1 MKFKSAIFAFCI
13 GITTLWAPPANAVE
27 KPVIESFKYTP
38 TEIDLTATDTKVNI
52 ELIVSHPSGI
62 SNMSIVTTLSNSRN
76 DSYVTYLTRTDSPV
90 NLLLSKVTFKGSI
103 VIPRDVITDVYNFT
117 IGSIKNNPS
126 AGYQFDADQFIE
138 GPNSKL
144 VGGEY
149 GLQVRSSGDLSLN
162 YNTFV
167 GPTYDATSTTTYK
180 DSEKF
185 NASVVPIWK
194 VGETFIPGKYYEL
207 MVPSLSLG
215 VTSSTPL
222 TCASDGK
229 ELKLLK
235 AGLCAFIVST
245 PKTKDYLA
253 KQSSQTVMITAA
265 RAKPVLVM
273 DKIANQTSKDLPKTV
288 EIFRVFGES
297 EGYVIPKNATPS
309 VCVSTGFFV
318 RILSGGTCTITYQ
331 TSENANFLASDLY
344 KVSFEVTRDPQ
355 IITFSPASTVDIAS
369 KSLALVATASSGGTI
384 SFSTTSN
391 ENCSISGSSLNLIKA
406 GSCVVTASQLG
417 TTTLAPVS
425 ASATIV
431 LTGATVTPT
440 PVVAKKTIVCVK
452 GKLTKKVTGT
462 NPKCPKGYN
471 IKK

>member
-38 TEIDLTATDTKVNI
+38 TEIDLTAADTKVNI

-62 SNMSIVTTLSNSRN
+62 SNMSIITTLSNSRN

-103 VIPRDVITDVYNFT
+103 VIPRDVTTDVYNFT
-117 IGSIKNNPS
+117 TGAIKNNPS
-126 AGYQFDADQFIE
+126 AGYQFEAAQFIE

-144 VGGEY
+144 VGGEF

-167 GPTYDATSTTTYK
+167 GPTYDTTSGTTYK

-207 MVPSLSLG
+207 RVPSLSLG

-235 AGLCAFIVST
+235 TGLCAFIVST

-265 RAKPVLVM
+265 RTKPVLVM

-288 EIFRVFGES
+288 EIFRVFSES
-297 EGYVIPKNATPS
+297 EGFVIPKNATPS
-309 VCVSTGFFV
+309 VCVSTGFFL

-331 TSENANFLASDLY
+331 TSENTSFLASDLY
-344 KVSFEVTRDPQ
+344 SVSFEVSRDPQ
-355 IITFSPASTVDIAS
+355 TIIFSPTLTADVAS
-369 KSLALVATASSGGTI
+369 KNLALTASASSGGII
-384 SFSTTSN
+384 SFTSSPTD
-391 ENCSISGSSLNLIKA
+391 NCTISGSTLNLIKA
-406 GSCVVTASQLG
+406 GNCVVTASQAG
-417 TTTLAPVS
+417 TVTLAPVS

-431 LTGATVTPT
+431 LTGKAITPK
-440 PVVAKKTIVCVK
+440 PLVAKKTITCTK
-452 GKLTKKVTGT
+452 GKSSKKVIGT
-462 NPKCPKGYN
+462 NPKCPTGYKL
-471 IKK
+471 KK

>member
-38 TEIDLTATDTKVNI
+38 NEIDLTAADTKVNI

-62 SNMSIVTTLSNSRN
+62 SNISVITTLSNSRN
-76 DSYVTYLTRTDSPV
+76 DSYATYLTRTDSPV
-90 NLLLSKVTFKGSI
+90 NLSLSKVTFKGSI
-103 VIPRDVITDVYNFT
+103 VIPRDVTTDVYNFT
-117 IGSIKNNPS
+117 TGAIKNNPA
-126 AGYQFDADQFIE
+126 AGYQFEANQFIE

-144 VGGEY
+144 VGGEF
-149 GLQVRSSGDLSLN
+149 GLQVKSSGDLSLN
-162 YNTFV
+162 YNTFI
-167 GPTYDATSTTTYK
+167 GPTYDTTSGTTYK

-185 NASVVPIWK
+185 NSSVVPIWK

-207 MVPSLSLG
+207 RVPTLSLG

-265 RAKPVLVM
+265 RSKPVLVM
-273 DKIANQTSKDLPKTV
+273 DKIANQTSKDLPKTI
-288 EIFRVFGES
+288 EIFRVFSES

-309 VCVSTGFFV
+309 VCVSTGFFI
-318 RILSGGTCTITYQ
+318 RILSGGTCSITYQ
-331 TSENANFLASDLY
+331 TSENASFLASDIY
-344 KVSFEVTRDPQ
+344 TVSFEVVRDAQ
-355 IITFSPASTVDIAS
+355 TITFTLPAKANISSKNLSLTSTP
-369 KSLALVATASSGGTI
+369 SSGGAVTY
-384 SFSTTSN
+384 TTSSTGI
-391 ENCSISGSSLNLIKA
+391 CAISGSTLSLLKN
-406 GSCVVTASQLG
+406 GNCVVVATQIGTA
-417 TTTLAPVS
+417 TLAP
-425 ASATIV
+425 ASATSTV
-431 LTGATVTPT
+431 LIEG
-440 PVVAKKTIVCVK
+440 VAPAVKKTITCVK
-452 GKLTKKVTGT
+452 GKTTKKVTGT
-462 NPKCPKGYN
+462 SPKCPAGYK